1 MATLKK
7 ILSPAKDKEEK
18 SSQNSSDALRLI
30 MNDKAMREDIY
41 NGIQT
46 SNKIISTGS
55 MILDSVVK
63 IRSGQVIRLVGKGQ
77 ELGKTS
83 ESLVIAENY
92 MKTMPNA
99 KTIFIAAE
107 GRCSKELRERSG
119 MKFVFSPE
127 EWEYGTVFVL
137 WCNIFE
143 TVAKTILNTVKA
155 AHDSGEHICIILDS
169 LDGLI
174 LKADLEKGFDG
185 NAKVA
190 GVPLLTK
197 LLFKHLALPI
207 CHYDALFLVTGQY
220 AAEIKIDPYAP
231 NIPRQASSSGG
242 SSIAHQSDYVFEFQ
256 PRYGGDAILEN
267 ENERPDRVK
276 NKTIGLYCKVTFRK
290 SASDVSGETV
300 TYPIKKKVIGPAI
313 WVEKE
318 VADLIVAFEMA
329 KKPSGSWFTFS
340 PDILEEAK
348 QKELE
353 VPEKVQG
360 MNGIYKLLE
369 DSKIYEFF
377 AAKIKE
383 MISDE

>member
-1 MATLKK
+1 MATIKK
-7 ILSPAKDKEEK
+7 ILSPAKDSKPT
-18 SSQNSSDALRLI
+18 QNSSDALRLI
-30 MNDKAMREDIY
+30 MNDKEMREGIY
-41 NGIQT
+41 NGIET
-46 SNKIISTGS
+46 SNRIISTGS
-55 MILDSVVK
+55 MTLDSIVK

-83 ESLVIAENY
+83 ESLVIAGNY
-92 MKTMPNA
+92 MTTMPNA

-107 GRCSKELRERSG
+107 GRCSKELRDRSG
-119 MKFVFSPE
+119 MKFVFTPE

-143 TVAKTILNTVKA
+143 TVAKTIINTLKA
-155 AHDSGEHICIILDS
+155 AHESGEHICIVLDS

-174 LKADLEKGFDG
+174 LKGDLEKGFDG

-256 PRYGGDAILEN
+256 PRYGGDAILEH
-267 ENERPDRVK
+267 ENEKPDRIK
-276 NKTIGLYCKVTFRK
+276 NKTLGLYCKVTFRK

-300 TYPIKKKVIGPAI
+300 TYPIKKKAIGPAI

-318 VADLIVAFEMA
+318 ITDLIIAFEMV
-329 KKPSGSWFTFS
+329 KKSASWFSF
-340 PDILEEAK
+340 DDEVVAEAK
-348 QKELE
+348 ALNLELK
-353 VPEKVQG
+353 EKVQG
-360 MNGIYKLLE
+360 LNGISKYLE
-369 DSKIYEFF
+369 ENPPIYDFF
-377 AAKIKE
+377 HKKIKE
-383 MISDE
+383 LISCE